1 MSICD
6 FSYVLSIIFTLRAVT
21 RVKMHDDDS
30 AKFHINRS
38 NHGRSIVIS
47 RFFKM
52 AAVRHLG
59 FLKVGN
65 FNLRSSVET
74 QYASPC
80 QIYRRSLKPFR
91 RYGDFRFC
99 KMAAAAILDF
109 WHFKFWTVRTVKRI
123 DRRHLA
129 KFYRNR
135 SNHGRDM
142 AIFGFFK
149 MAAVR
154 HLGFLQV

>member
-6 FSYVLSIIFTLRAVT
+6 FSYVLSIIFTLRAVK
-21 RVKMHDDDS
+21 RVKVHDS
-30 AKFHINRS
+30 AKFHLNRS

-65 FNLRSSVET
+65 FNLEA

-80 QIYRRSLKPFR
+80 QIYRRSVKPLK
-91 RYGDFRFC
+91 RYGDFRFFN
-99 KMAAAAILDF
+99 MAAAAILDF
-109 WHFKFWTVRTVKRI
+109 EISNFELSERSRGSICVILRNFIKIGRTTAEIWLFFHF
-123 DRRHLA
+123 
-129 KFYRNR
+129 
-135 SNHGRDM
+135 
-142 AIFGFFK
+142 
-149 MAAVR
+149 
-154 HLGFLQV
+154 